1 MAMSDD
7 TVKVLLVEDH
17 AGEARLI
24 QLALGESS
32 SARFLCTHTQRLG
45 EALEHLRKGVFDIV
59 LLDLGLPDSHGLDT
73 LLQVRTEAPRVPI
86 VVMTGFQDES
96 LALRAVQNGAQDY
109 LEKGHAE
116 SKLLARS
123 LRYAI
128 GRKEAEEELQ
138 KAKEAA
144 ESANRAKSEFLAK
157 MSHEIRTPMNGI
169 IGMTELA
176 LDTEL
181 TDEQREYLEL
191 ARLSAD
197 SLLEVIN
204 DILDFS
210 KIEAGVLDFYSTQFA
225 LRDSL
230 VDILSTLAWRAHG
243 KGLELTGHVG
253 PDVPDALVGDVGRL
267 RQIIVNLVGNAIKFT
282 DRGEVLVEV
291 GIEELTEREAKLHFA
306 VSDTGVGIP
315 TEKQQAIF
323 EAFIQADSSSTR
335 KYSGTGLGL
344 SITSQ
349 LVGMMGGETWVENPS
364 TLDEANGSGSG
375 STFHFTVRLDNQ
387 LDGAEQPGQT
397 GPADL
402 RGVPVLIADD
412 HSSVRRALEQAVL
425 GWGMKPTTVG
435 GGSSALEAMARARA
449 EGRPF
454 PLVLLD
460 TGMPEIDGF
469 AVASRIQQQTEPSDT
484 AIIMLTTV
492 DRRGGAARCRELGV
506 AACLLKPVKL
516 SDLLEAL
523 ITAVRGPQAD
533 RVSEP
538 EAAAQTVELGRT
550 RLHILLAEDNAVN
563 QKVAVR
569 MLNKR
574 GHTVVTVAGGSDA
587 LVELEREA
595 FDLVL
600 MDVQMPG
607 MDGYEA
613 TVATREKEK
622 ESGTHV
628 PIVAL
633 TASAMKGDRER
644 CLQAGM
650 DGYVSKPLLVRELY
664 EAVDRY
670 SKVDR
675 PAEGDSTE
683 REVFDREAALARVEG
698 DVELLEEIVEIF
710 LDEAPGVLTS
720 IRESAGRRD
729 GEALERDADKLK
741 GSVGNLGAKRAFDA
755 AQELESIGRGGDLT
769 KGTSASERLE
779 EEIGRLERALALLAP
794 SRVS

>member
-1 MAMSDD
+1 MSIN

-17 AGEARLI
+17 AGEARLL
-24 QLALGESS
+24 QVALGESS
-32 SARFLCTHTQRLG
+32 SARFVCTHTQRLG
-45 EALEHLRKGVFDIV
+45 EALELLRQDTFDVV

-73 LLQVRTEAPRVPI
+73 LAQVRAEAPRVPI
-86 VVMTGFQDES
+86 VVMTGFEDES
-96 LALRAVQNGAQDY
+96 RALKAVQKGAQDY
-109 LEKGHAE
+109 LEKGQVD

-169 IGMTELA
+169 IGMTHLA

-181 TDEQREYLEL
+181 TDEQREYLEM
-191 ARLSAD
+191 ARRSAD
-197 SLLEVIN
+197 SLLDLIN

-230 VDILSTLAWRAHG
+230 GDILSSLAWRAHE
-243 KGLELTGHVG
+243 KGLELTGHVQ
-253 PDVPDALVGDVGRL
+253 PDVPDELVGDVGRL

-282 DRGEVLVEV
+282 DQGEVLVEV
-291 GIEELTEREAKLHFA
+291 GMEELTDREANLHFA
-306 VSDTGVGIP
+306 VSDTGIGIP
-315 TEKQQAIF
+315 AEKQQAIF

-335 KYSGTGLGL
+335 RYSGTGLGL
-344 SITSQ
+344 SIASQ
-349 LVGMMGGETWVENPS
+349 LVGVMGGEIWVENPS
-364 TLDEANGSGSG
+364 TLAKANGAGSG
-375 STFHFTVRLDNQ
+375 STFHFTVRFDHQ
-387 LDGAEQPGQT
+387 RDGADRPGQP

-402 RGVPVLIADD
+402 RGVPLLIADD
-412 HSSVRRALEQAVL
+412 HASVRRVLEQAVL

-435 GGSSALEAMARARA
+435 GGSSALEALARARA
-449 EGRPF
+449 EGEPF
-454 PLVLLD
+454 QLVLLD
-460 TGMPEIDGF
+460 AGMPEIDGY
-469 AVASRIQQQTEPSDT
+469 AVASRMQQQTEPSDT
-484 AIIMLTTV
+484 AIIMLTSV
-492 DRRGGAARCRELGV
+492 DRRGDAARFHELGV
-506 AACLLKPVKL
+506 AARLPKPVKQ

-523 ITAVRGPQAD
+523 TTAVRGPQAD
-533 RVSEP
+533 RLLEP
-538 EAAAQTVELGRT
+538 VATSQTVEPGRT
-550 RLHILLAEDNAVN
+550 RLRILLAEDDAVN
-563 QKVAVR
+563 QIVAVR
-569 MLNKR
+569 MLNNR
-574 GHTVVTVAGGSDA
+574 GHAVVTAASGSDA
-587 LVELEREA
+587 LVALEREP

-607 MDGYEA
+607 MDGFETTA
-613 TVATREKEK
+613 AIREREK

-650 DGYVSKPLLVRELY
+650 DGYVSKPLLIRELY
-664 EAVDRY
+664 EAVERF
-670 SKVDR
+670 SKVDS
-675 PAEGDSTE
+675 PAEGESTE

-698 DVELLEEIVEIF
+698 DVELLEEIVELF
-710 LDEAPGVLTS
+710 LDEAPGLLTS

-729 GEALERDADKLK
+729 GEGLERDAHKLK
-741 GSVGNLGAKRAFDA
+741 GSVGNLGAKRAYDA
-755 AQELESIGRGGDLT
+755 ARELESIGREGDLAEA
-769 KGTSASERLE
+769 KSACDRLE
-779 EEIGRLERALALLAP
+779 EEIGRLERALAPLRVR
-794 SRVS
+794 RVS